1 MTEVIEKPKRAM
13 HYQLTLDDVYPFVEE
28 RILDW
33 VNGRPVKR
41 LVRGSRKRR
50 GVPRPL
56 HKLRIAKREDT
67 PEKFLEE
74 HKSFYE
80 GLTEDQVARVL
91 PTMVVLG
98 LVDLPAKIIEKVD
111 IPSKLVEEE
120 VELKGEILERIEAE
134 MESGRSVND
143 IYLQMAAEGLLEKRG
158 EGNISYSLF
167 AKWSRVARMKSA
179 REAKAGL
186 DRMSTELKADIQMMV
201 QAKISSRKIYVI
213 LQKEGR
219 LNRSEGQ
226 PPFGYIAVRDRVG
239 IARKKLGFRPV
250 KGEHVLYL
258 HQQGKTEEE
267 ICKQL
272 GIDHRGY
279 YSHAVRQGIIVP
291 KSKEELMNGKK

>member
-1 MTEVIEKPKRAM
+1 MFGHTQKRDGSSV
-13 HYQLTLDDVYPFVEE
+13 LDDCYDIIEQ
-28 RILDW
+28 RILDR
-33 VNGRPVKR
+33 VNGRPVRR
-41 LVRGSRKRR
+41 LVRGSGQVKIEKITHR
-50 GVPRPL
+50 
-56 HKLRIAKREDT
+56 HKKPNPEDT
-67 PEKFLEE
+67 PEKFRAAHAEFF
-74 HKSFYE
+74 K
-80 GLTEDQVARVL
+80 GLSEDQAARVL

-98 LVDLPAKIIEKVD
+98 LVDLPAGIIAQVD
-111 IPSKLVEEE
+111 VPSKLVEEE
-120 VELKGEILERIEAE
+120 IELKNEILERIEE
-134 MESGRSVND
+134 DLNSGISVHD
-143 IYLQMAAEGLLEKRG
+143 IYLQMCAEGLLEKRG

-167 AKWSRVARMKSA
+167 GKWSRVARMKSA
-179 REAKAGL
+179 REAGANL

-213 LQKEGR
+213 LEKEGR
-219 LNRSEGQ
+219 LKRSGDQ

-272 GIDHRGY
+272 GLDHRGY

-291 KSKEELMNGKK
+291 KPKEELISGKK